1 MNIMQH
7 KSRVVTNGQ
16 YRFDL
21 FSLCVFVME
30 FKLYVLCCVGVVFF
44 YVYIYI
50 CVFLRYVHIKIYCLK
65 CVLINKRNLDSFN
78 M

>member
-44 YVYIYI
+44 YVYMYI
-50 CVFLRYVHIKIYCLK
+50 CVFFTLCSYQNILFEM
-65 CVLINKRNLDSFN
+65 CVNK
-78 M
+78 